1 MVTSEDLERY
11 LCATHAAQS
20 IEGIR
25 NDFPRWCRRL
35 ADLGAGD
42 VALALGSLSAWH
54 VDLWANQASGEASAH
69 TWPISTATRCRVC
82 GHTRDNPGDEA
93 TGIA

>member
-54 VDLWANQASGEASAH
+54 VDLWANQASGEASAQYMAH
-69 TWPISTATRCRVC
+69 QQ
-82 GHTRDNPGDEA
+82 RDTMPRLRPYKG
-93 TGIA
+93 